1 MIANKMFFQNYIG
14 FIGFENALFDIFLPK
29 VEKMPE
35 KWNFE
40 VTKIYNSVYKMCNS
54 RCRHEIFFEKLYLS

>member
-1 MIANKMFFQNYIG
+1 M
-14 FIGFENALFDIFLPK
+14 GFENALFDIFLPK